1 MFWSPLQR
9 RENGPIAFHA
19 PRLIRH
25 RMPWVGSRGCERF
38 DEKDHP
44 HFQWFKARSATKP
57 DPDLVDR
64 APFSR
69 SGGVPNANLS
79 ARMRFPYDIVDA
91 SYEARNKLTV

>member
-57 DPDLVDR
+57 DPVLSI
-64 APFSR
+64 APR
-69 SGGVPNANLS
+69 LAALAGYQTQTS
-79 ARMRFPYDIVDA
+79 AR
-91 SYEARNKLTV
+91 E